1 METDSFQVDI
11 KDDRFSRLY
20 TDHSF
25 GIDLTSS
32 EFKKTSAMI
41 QVVKTVSEQRQQR
54 MQIGDERESDKSIA
68 GSAANGGS
76 SSSSSNVQ
84 SLVNRLKRKFKDN

>member
-1 METDSFQVDI
+1 VDTQDS
-11 KDDRFSRLY
+11 RFSRLY

-25 GIDLTSS
+25 GIDPTSS

-41 QVVKTVSEQRQQR
+41 EVVKHVSEQRQSKLVNH
-54 MQIGDERESDKSIA
+54 E
-68 GSAANGGS
+68 SAAVQGESHEGGS
-76 SSSSSNVQ
+76 TNVQ